1 MGIAIV
7 IFKFHVESWVTY
19 ICYKRPMGINSH
31 PRILIVWQLDIIT
44 HKRKDIYIGPV
55 GKSDWFKVL
64 CSITFLKEVVSMEVD
79 DDPLDSVQC
88 TWYFNQSLLY
98 SN

>member
-7 IFKFHVESWVTY
+7 ILKFHVESWITY

-31 PRILIVWQLDIIT
+31 PRILIVWQPDIIT
-44 HKRKDIYIGPV
+44 HKRKDIYIGPG

-64 CSITFLKEVVSMEVD
+64 CSITFFKRSGFYGSGWWPIGLCPMY
-79 DDPLDSVQC
+79 LI
-88 TWYFNQSLLY
+88 F
-98 SN
+98 

>member
-64 CSITFLKEVVSMEVD
+64 CSITFKRGGFYGSGWWPIGLCPMY
-79 DDPLDSVQC
+79 LI
-88 TWYFNQSLLY
+88 F
-98 SN
+98 